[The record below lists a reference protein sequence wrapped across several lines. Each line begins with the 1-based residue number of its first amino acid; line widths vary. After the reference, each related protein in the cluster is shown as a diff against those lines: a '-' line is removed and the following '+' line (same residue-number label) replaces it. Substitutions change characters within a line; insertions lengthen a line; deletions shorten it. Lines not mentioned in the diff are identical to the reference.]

1 MTSCVRS
8 PNSATMTMAKLAA
21 ATGRKPWA
29 TARSGAA
36 SAPSPRRRHSSHAL
50 NRNSAATTASSVR
63 CGSRGSRPPATTA
76 RQVCTANA
84 AATPAKTGS
93 GRCRVPSTRL
103 ANAVLSGSS
112 AGNTSVNATAQ
123 TARLIDATPYQARP
137 RPGVHTPPARQL
149 LTAAEGLAQRGTTAP
164 RPGHRALAGRP
175 DDVPGGELLPFAVRR
190 VPDRAGART
199 DRATSGCL
207 GAAPSARAAPVE
219 ALRRR
224 AEVGRRLVTG
234 RLGDPHS
241 WSARAARPGYRHGSR
256 GRGLGPHRLLEAEQG
271 GRRQRDD
278 AGVGVGE
285 HHAAPVWRRVGDD
298 HRARRQPLQ
307 LMLLHKELA

>member
-1 MTSCVRS
+1 MTICVRS

-21 ATGRKPWA
+21 ATGRNPRA

-36 SAPSPRRRHSSHAL
+36 SSSWPRRRHSNHAL
-50 NRNSAATTASSVR
+50 SRKSAATTTSSVR
-63 CGSRGSRPPATTA
+63 CGSRDSRPPAKTA

-84 AATPAKTGS
+84 AATPAKTGR

-112 AGNTSVNATAQ
+112 AGNTSVNATAH
-123 TARLIDATPYQARP
+123 TARLIDATPYQAR
-137 RPGVHTPPARQL
+137 RARECAHL
-149 LTAAEGLAQRGTTAP
+149 RHGSRLTAAEGLAQRGATAP

-175 DDVPGGELLPFAVRR
+175 DDAAGGELLPFAVRS
-190 VPDRAGART
+190 VPDHGAPEQ
-199 DRATSGCL
+199 
-207 GAAPSARAAPVE
+207 PSARSAPVE

-224 AEVGRRLVTG
+224 AEVGRWLVVG
-234 RLGDPHS
+234 RLGGPRTR
-241 WSARAARPGYRHGSR
+241 SAHPGCRHGPG
-256 GRGLGPHRLLEAEQG
+256 GRDVGAQRLLDAEQR

-285 HHAAPVWRRVGDD
+285 YHVAPGWRGVGDD
-298 HRARRQPLQ
+298 DRAWRQPLQ